1 MNNERF
7 DDIYNNLEEEKPIDY
22 KALIFEYLIHWPYIL
37 LFLVLSLAC
46 CYIYLRFQAPVYNVN
61 ATVLIKQDEQKSGA
75 NASLSALEDM
85 GMLSMAR
92 NFDNELEILQSRTL
106 IKKVVNHLN
115 LYVDYSRP
123 NNFGY
128 PTTLYKSTPV
138 KVWMAPEEAD
148 RLSAPIKID
157 LDYHKDGSVHVTA
170 TYQQGETEQQ
180 LVKDIKELPAVLVT
194 PVGTVTLTAAT
205 DSTLLAT
212 PQQLTAH
219 ISTPNGTAAASCSK
233 LSAESTSKNTTI
245 VRLNYN
251 DSHVQRATDFL
262 NTLVA
267 LYNND
272 ANDDKNQVASR
283 TAEFINSRIE
293 IINRELGTTE
303 QELADY
309 KQQAGLTDL
318 SADAQLALQG
328 SSEYDQKRAENAT
341 QLRLIG
347 FLRQYIETP
356 ANRYEVIPANIGLS
370 DASLNNLIAQ
380 YNEML
385 IERKRL
391 LRTSNENNPVVINLD
406 TSIAATRNSVLV
418 GVANVEKGLQITRS
432 NLNAEARKYETRI
445 SNAPK
450 QEKELISISRQ
461 QEIKANLYLMLLQ
474 KREENAITLAATANN
489 GRIIE
494 EPMAASAPVSPNKKV
509 IFLIALVLGLAI
521 PIGCIYLIR
530 LLRFKIE
537 GRADVERIT
546 DITVIG
552 DIPQIEIQGHQA
564 IVIHE
569 NQNGLMEE
577 VFRSV
582 RTNLQYL
589 LQKGQKVILF
599 TSTTSGEGKSFT
611 AGNLAVSFAY
621 MGKKT
626 LIVGMDIRK
635 PGLNRVFDISR
646 KSEGITRYLAQPE
659 DTDLLSLCQ
668 PFSLSPNLYILPGGA
683 VPPNPTELVA
693 RESLDQ
699 AMAIL
704 REHFDY
710 IILDTAPI
718 GIVTDTQLIA
728 RVADV
733 SVYVCRADYTHKS
746 DFAYINELKRENKLP
761 NLCTLINGINM
772 NKRRNGYYYGYG
784 KYGKYGKY
792 GYGKKYGYG
801 YGYGY
806 GK

>member
-1 MNNERF
+1 MNEQYTNL
-7 DDIYNNLEEEKPIDY
+7 LEEDEKPVDY
-22 KALIFEYLIHWPYIL
+22 KALVFEYLIHWPYIL
-37 LFLVLSLAC
+37 AFLILSLAG
-46 CYIYLRFQAPVYNVN
+46 CYVYLRYQAPVYNVN
-61 ATVLIKQDEQKSGA
+61 ATVLIKQDDKKSAVNSPLGTIQ
-75 NASLSALEDM
+75 DF
-85 GMLSMAR
+85 GMLSMAS
-92 NFDNELEILQSRTL
+92 NFDNEMEILQSRTL
-106 IKKVVNHLN
+106 LKKVVNQLN
-115 LYVDYSRP
+115 LYINYSQK
-123 NNFGY
+123 NSFGY
-128 PTTLYKSTPV
+128 ATSLYKNTPV
-138 KVWMAPEEAD
+138 QVWMAPEEAD
-148 RLSAPIKID
+148 RLQAPMQLEIG
-157 LDYHKDGSVHVTA
+157 YTPNGQTAVTA
-170 TYQQGETEQQ
+170 TYTQNGAEDK
-180 LVKDIKELPAVLVT
+180 VSKSFDKLPAVLVT
-194 PVGTVTLTAAT
+194 PVGTLSLTLAT
-205 DSTLLAT
+205 DSTLQQQPLTYQAT
-212 PQQLTAH
+212 VTSPT
-219 ISTPNGTAAASCSK
+219 GTAAGCRAK
-233 LSAESTSKNTTI
+233 LSAAPTSNSTTI

-251 DSHVQRATDFL
+251 DGNIRRGQDFL

-267 LYNND
+267 LYNSD
-272 ANDDKNQVASR
+272 ANDDKNEVASR
-283 TAEFINSRIE
+283 TADFINSRID

-318 SADAQLALQG
+318 STDASMALQ
-328 SSEYDQKRAENAT
+328 SSSQYDQKRAENTT
-341 QLRLIG
+341 QIRLVE

-356 ANRYEVIPANIGLS
+356 ANQYEVIPANIGLS
-370 DASLNNLIAQ
+370 DNGLITLIAQ

-406 TSIAATRNSVLV
+406 ISIAATRNSVLSS
-418 GVANVEKGLQITRS
+418 VASVEKGLQITRN

-494 EPMAASAPVSPNKKV
+494 EPMFGGQVAPNGKQ
-509 IFLIALVLGLAI
+509 FYLIALVLGLAI
-521 PIGCIYLIR
+521 PVGGIFLIR
-530 LLRFKIE
+530 LLRYKIE
-537 GRADVERIT
+537 GRADVEHIT
-546 DITVIG
+546 DITIIG
-552 DIPQIEIQGHQA
+552 DIPQIEHNEHEG
-564 IVIHE
+564 IVVRE
-569 NQNGLMEE
+569 NENGLMEE
-577 VFRSV
+577 IYRSV
-582 RTNLQYL
+582 RTNLQYML
-589 LQKGQKVILF
+589 RDGQKVILF
-599 TSTTSGEGKSFT
+599 TSTTSGEGKSFN
-611 AGNLAVSFAY
+611 AGNLAVSFAF

-635 PGLNRVFDISR
+635 PGLNKIFDISR
-646 KSEGITRYLAQPE
+646 KGEGITRYLAHPE
-659 DTDLLSLCQ
+659 ETDILSLCQ
-668 PFSLSPNLYILPGGA
+668 PSSLSPNLYILPGGV

-699 AMAIL
+699 ALAVL

-806 GK
+806 GKD

>member
-1 MNNERF
+1 MNEQYTNL
-7 DDIYNNLEEEKPIDY
+7 LEEDEKPVDY
-22 KALIFEYLIHWPYIL
+22 KALVFEYLIHWPYIL
-37 LFLVLSLAC
+37 AFLILSLAG
-46 CYIYLRFQAPVYNVN
+46 CYVYLRYQAPIYNVN
-61 ATVLIKQDEQKSGA
+61 ATVLIKQDDKKSAVNSPLGTIQ
-75 NASLSALEDM
+75 DF
-85 GMLSMAR
+85 GMLSMAS
-92 NFDNELEILQSRTL
+92 NFDNEMEILQSRTL
-106 IKKVVNHLN
+106 LKKVVNQLN
-115 LYVDYSRP
+115 LYINYSQK
-123 NNFGY
+123 NSFGY
-128 PTTLYKSTPV
+128 ATSLYKNTPV
-138 KVWMAPEEAD
+138 QVWMAPEEAD
-148 RLSAPIKID
+148 RLQAPMQLEIG
-157 LDYHKDGSVHVTA
+157 YTPNGQTAVTA
-170 TYQQGETEQQ
+170 TYTQNGAEDK
-180 LVKDIKELPAVLVT
+180 VSKSFDKLPAVLVT
-194 PVGTVTLTAAT
+194 PVGTLSLTLAT
-205 DSTLLAT
+205 DSTLLQQPLTYQAT
-212 PQQLTAH
+212 VTSPT
-219 ISTPNGTAAASCSK
+219 GTAAGCRAN
-233 LSAESTSKNTTI
+233 LSAAPTSNSTTI
-245 VRLNYN
+245 VRLSYN
-251 DSHVQRATDFL
+251 DGNIRRGQDFL

-267 LYNND
+267 LYNSD
-272 ANDDKNQVASR
+272 ANDDKNEVASR
-283 TAEFINSRIE
+283 TAEFINSRID

-318 SADAQLALQG
+318 STDASMALQ
-328 SSEYDQKRAENAT
+328 SSSQYDQKRAENTT
-341 QLRLIG
+341 QIRLVE

-356 ANRYEVIPANIGLS
+356 ANQYEVIPANIGLS
-370 DASLNNLIAQ
+370 DNGLITLIAQ

-406 TSIAATRNSVLV
+406 ISIAATRNSVLSS
-418 GVANVEKGLQITRS
+418 VASVEKGLQITRN

-494 EPMAASAPVSPNKKV
+494 EPMFGGQVAPNGKQ
-509 IFLIALVLGLAI
+509 FYLIALVLGLAI
-521 PIGCIYLIR
+521 PVGAIFLIR
-530 LLRFKIE
+530 LLRYKIE
-537 GRADVERIT
+537 GRADVEHIT
-546 DITVIG
+546 DITIIG
-552 DIPQIEIQGHQA
+552 DIPQIEHNEHEG
-564 IVIHE
+564 IVVHE
-569 NQNGLMEE
+569 NENGLMEE
-577 VFRSV
+577 IYRSV

-589 LQKGQKVILF
+589 LRDGQKVILF

-611 AGNLAVSFAY
+611 ASNLAVSFAF

-635 PGLNRVFDISR
+635 PVLNKIFDISR
-646 KSEGITRYLAQPE
+646 KEEGITRYLAHPE
-659 DTDLLSLCQ
+659 ETDILSLCQ
-668 PFSLSPNLYILPGGA
+668 PSSLSPNLYILPGGV

-699 AMAIL
+699 ALAVL

-806 GK
+806 GKD

>member
-1 MNNERF
+1 
-7 DDIYNNLEEEKPIDY
+7 
-22 KALIFEYLIHWPYIL
+22 
-37 LFLVLSLAC
+37 
-46 CYIYLRFQAPVYNVN
+46 
-61 ATVLIKQDEQKSGA
+61 
-75 NASLSALEDM
+75 
-85 GMLSMAR
+85 
-92 NFDNELEILQSRTL
+92 
-106 IKKVVNHLN
+106 
-115 LYVDYSRP
+115 
-123 NNFGY
+123 
-128 PTTLYKSTPV
+128 
-138 KVWMAPEEAD
+138 MAPEEAD
-148 RLSAPIKID
+148 HLDAPVKLDID
-157 LDYHKDGSVHVTA
+157 CRTDGSLHIIT
-170 TYQQGETEQQ
+170 TYRQDNDKQQ
-180 LVKDIKELPAVLVT
+180 LVKEFKKLPAVLVT
-194 PVGTVTLTAAT
+194 PVGTITLIPAA
-205 DSTLLAT
+205 DSTQLASS
-212 PQQLTAH
+212 QQLTVR
-219 ISTPNGTAAASCSK
+219 ISSPNNIAAACCGK
-233 LSAESTSKNTTI
+233 LSATPTSKSTTI
-245 VRLNYN
+245 VRLNYHDN
-251 DSHVQRATDFL
+251 HKKRATDFL

-283 TAEFINSRIE
+283 TAEFINSRID
-293 IINRELGTTE
+293 IINRELGSTE
-303 QELADY
+303 QELANY

-356 ANRYEVIPANIGLS
+356 ENEYEVIPANIGLT
-370 DASLNNLIAQ
+370 DNTLNSLITQ

-445 SNAPK
+445 NNAPK

-494 EPMAASAPVSPNKKV
+494 EPMAAGVPISPNKKI
-509 IFLIALVLGLAI
+509 IFLIAVILGLI
-521 PIGCIYLIR
+521 VPLGGIYLIR

-537 GRADVERIT
+537 GRADVEHIT
-546 DITVIG
+546 DITIVG
-552 DIPQIEIQGHQA
+552 DIPQIEIQNHKA

-569 NQNGLMEE
+569 NKNGLMEE
-577 VFRSV
+577 VFRNV
-582 RTNLQYL
+582 RTNLQYM

-599 TSTTSGEGKSFT
+599 TSTISGEGKSFV

-626 LIVGMDIRK
+626 LIMGMDIRK
-635 PGLNRVFDISR
+635 PGLNRVFNITSQ
-646 KSEGITRYLAQPE
+646 SEGITRYLAQPE

-668 PFSLSPNLYILPGGA
+668 HSDVSPNLYILPGG
-683 VPPNPTELVA
+683 VIPPNPTELVA
-693 RESLDQ
+693 REALDQ
-699 AMAIL
+699 AITIL

-710 IILDTAPI
+710 IILDTTPI
-718 GIVTDTQLIA
+718 GIVTDTRLIA

-746 DFAYINELKRENKLP
+746 DFAYINEVKRENKLP

-772 NKRRNGYYYGYG
+772 DKRHNGYYYGYG

-806 GK
+806 GQEEK

>member
-1 MNNERF
+1 MNEQYTNL
-7 DDIYNNLEEEKPIDY
+7 LEEDEKPVDY
-22 KALIFEYLIHWPYIL
+22 KALVFEYLIHWPYIL
-37 LFLVLSLAC
+37 AFLLLSLAG
-46 CYIYLRFQAPVYNVN
+46 CYVYLRYQAPVYNVN
-61 ATVLIKQDEQKSGA
+61 ATVLIKQDDKKSAVNSPLGTIQ
-75 NASLSALEDM
+75 DF
-85 GMLSMAR
+85 GMLSMAS
-92 NFDNELEILQSRTL
+92 NFDNEMEILQSRTL
-106 IKKVVNHLN
+106 LKKVVNQLN
-115 LYVDYSRP
+115 LYIHYSQK
-123 NNFGY
+123 NSFGY
-128 PTTLYKSTPV
+128 ATSLYKNIPV
-138 KVWMAPEEAD
+138 QVWMAPEEAD
-148 RLSAPIKID
+148 RLLGPMQLEIGYTPNGQTA
-157 LDYHKDGSVHVTA
+157 VTVA
-170 TYQQGETEQQ
+170 YTQNGTEAK
-180 LVKDIKELPAVLVT
+180 VSKNFDKLPAVLVT
-194 PVGTVTLTAAT
+194 PVGTLSLTLAT
-205 DSTLLAT
+205 DSILLQQPLTYQAT
-212 PQQLTAH
+212 VTSPT
-219 ISTPNGTAAASCSK
+219 GTAAGCRAK
-233 LSAESTSKNTTI
+233 LNATPTSSSTTI
-245 VRLNYN
+245 VRLSYN
-251 DSHVQRATDFL
+251 DGNIRRGQDFL

-267 LYNND
+267 LYNSD
-272 ANDDKNQVASR
+272 ANDDKNEVASR
-283 TAEFINSRIE
+283 TAEFINSRID

-318 SADAQLALQG
+318 STDASMALQ
-328 SSEYDQKRAENAT
+328 SSSQYDQKRAENET
-341 QLRLIG
+341 QIRLVE

-356 ANRYEVIPANIGLS
+356 ANQYEVIPTNIGIS
-370 DASLNNLIAQ
+370 DNGLVTLIAQ

-391 LRTSNENNPVVINLD
+391 LRTSNENNPVIINLD
-406 TSIAATRNSVLV
+406 TSIAATRNSVLSS
-418 GVANVEKGLQITRS
+418 VASVEKGLQITRN

-494 EPMAASAPVSPNKKV
+494 EPMFGGQVAPNGKQ
-509 IFLIALVLGLAI
+509 FYMIALVLGLAI
-521 PIGCIYLIR
+521 PIGGIFLIR
-530 LLRFKIE
+530 LLRYKIE

-546 DITVIG
+546 DITIIG
-552 DIPQIEIQGHQA
+552 DIPQIEHNEHEG
-564 IVIHE
+564 IVVHE
-569 NQNGLMEE
+569 NENGLMEE
-577 VFRSV
+577 IYRSV
-582 RTNLQYL
+582 RTNLQYML
-589 LQKGQKVILF
+589 RDGQKVILF
-599 TSTTSGEGKSFT
+599 TSTTSGEGKSFN
-611 AGNLAVSFAY
+611 AGNLAVSFAF

-635 PGLNRVFDISR
+635 PGLNKIFDISR
-646 KSEGITRYLAQPE
+646 KGEGITRYLAHPE
-659 DTDLLSLCQ
+659 ETDILSLCQ
-668 PFSLSPNLYILPGGA
+668 PSKLSANLFILPGGV

-699 AMAIL
+699 ALVIL

-761 NLCTLINGINM
+761 NLCTLINGIDM

-784 KYGKYGKY
+784 KYGKYGKF

-806 GK
+806 GKD